1 MAIAPPNSTGQVSQ
15 EEIKK
20 RIQALLTSQRAFFAD
35 GHTLPV
41 AFRKEQLRKLQRV
54 LKQHEQELFDALYAD
69 FRKPAL
75 EAFGTEIGFIELELK
90 LALKSIE
97 DWACP
102 RRVPETLI
110 NFPARSYVY
119 PQPYGVTLIIS
130 PWNYP
135 LNLLFTPLIG
145 AMAAGNCAI
154 LKPSEIAPNTAAV
167 VNRLITQNFDERY
180 LAVVEG
186 GVETSQE
193 LLAQRFD
200 YIFFTGS
207 TQVGRIVMK
216 AAAEYLTPVTLEL
229 GGKSPAIVVSDTDL
243 ELAARR
249 ICWGKFL
256 NAGQTCVAPDY
267 VLVQEDVKE
276 EFIQQMA
283 QCIKEFYGEQ
293 PLNSPDFARIIN
305 DNHFQRLSAMLTPE
319 HVRIGGETDA
329 ADRYIA
335 PTVLDN
341 IAWDHPSMQE
351 EIFGPVLPILT
362 FETIDEAIK
371 IVNRHEKP
379 LALYFFSANKLY
391 QQRILHEVTFGGGC
405 INDTISHLANPNL
418 PFGGV
423 GSSGLGSYHG
433 IASFDVFSH
442 QKSVLHRGTWLDLPF
457 RYPPYGNKLNLLR
470 RFFKWL

>member
-1 MAIAPPNSTGQVSQ
+1 MALIQQKPVTPAPQDQNQQ
-15 EEIKK
+15 
-20 RIQALLTSQRAFFAD
+20 RIEQLLRTQRTYFAD
-35 GHTLPV
+35 GHTLPI
-41 AFRKEQLRKLQRV
+41 AFRKEQLRRLQQV

-90 LALKSIE
+90 LALKSID
-97 DWACP
+97 DWASP

-119 PQPYGVTLIIS
+119 PQPYGVALIIS

-154 LKPSEIAPNTAAV
+154 LKPSEIAPNTAAIV
-167 VNRLITQNFDERY
+167 TRIISQNFDERY

-186 GVETSQE
+186 GVETAQH

-216 AAAEYLTPVTLEL
+216 AAAEHLTPVTLEL
-229 GGKSPAIVVSDTDL
+229 GGKSPAIVTVDADL

-249 ICWGKFL
+249 ITWGKFL

-267 VLVQEDVKE
+267 VLVQEEVKE
-276 EFIQQMA
+276 DFIQLIGR
-283 QCIKEFYGEQ
+283 CITDFYGTNPAE
-293 PLNSPDFARIIN
+293 SPDFARIIN
-305 DNHFQRLSAMLTPE
+305 DAHFARLSRMLTPE
-319 HVRIGGETDA
+319 HIRAGGQTDA
-329 ADRYIA
+329 ATRYMA
-335 PTVLDN
+335 PTLLEH
-341 IAWDHPSMQE
+341 ITWEHPAMQE
-351 EIFGPVLPILT
+351 EIFGPILPILS
-362 FETIDEAIK
+362 FDGLDDMIK
-371 IVNRHEKP
+371 MVNRHEKP
-379 LALYFFSANKLY
+379 LALYFFSGNRAH
-391 QQRILHEVTFGGGC
+391 QQRILREVSFGGGC
-405 INDTISHLANPNL
+405 INDTLSHLANPNL

-433 IASFDVFSH
+433 MASFDVFSH

-457 RYPPYGNKLNLLR
+457 RYPPYGNKLKFLR
-470 RFFKWL
+470 KLFGWL

>member
-1 MAIAPPNSTGQVSQ
+1 MSIARPIAPAPSTQSDS
-15 EEIKK
+15 EETIKSILAK
-20 RIQALLTSQRAFFAD
+20 QRAYFAA

-41 AFRKEQLRKLQRV
+41 SFRKEQLRKLQTI
-54 LKQHEQELFDALYAD
+54 LKQHEQELVDALYAD

-75 EAFGTEIGFIELELK
+75 EAFATEIGFIELELK
-90 LALKSIE
+90 LALKNIT
-97 DWACP
+97 DWTKP

-119 PQPYGVTLIIS
+119 PQPYGVALIIS

-154 LKPSEIAPNTAAV
+154 LKPSEIAPNTAAIV
-167 VNRLITQNFDERY
+167 SKLIKANFDERY
-180 LAVVEG
+180 IAVVEG
-186 GVETSQE
+186 GVETSQQ

-207 TQVGRIVMK
+207 TQVGHEIMK

-229 GGKSPAIVVSDTDL
+229 GGKSPAIVTAEADL

-267 VLVQEDVKE
+267 VLVQEDMKE
-276 EFIQQMA
+276 DLIQQLDK
-283 QCIKEFYGEQ
+283 CIQDFYGSE
-293 PLNSPDFARIIN
+293 PANSPDFARIIN
-305 DNHFQRLSAMLTPE
+305 DRHFQRLSKMLTPDSIR
-319 HVRIGGETDA
+319 VGGKTDA
-329 ADRYIA
+329 AERYIA
-335 PTVLDN
+335 PTILDN
-341 IAWDHPSMQE
+341 VDWQHPSMQE
-351 EIFGPVLPILT
+351 EIFGPILPVLT
-362 FETIDEAIK
+362 FDTLDEAIAT
-371 IVNRHEKP
+371 INRHEKP
-379 LALYFFSANKLY
+379 LALYFFSANRY
-391 QQRILHEVTFGGGC
+391 DQQRILKEVAFGGGC

-423 GSSGLGSYHG
+423 GNSGLGSYHG

-470 RFFKWL
+470 KFFKWL